1 MYYFS
6 IKRINFTSDSEFDH
20 ENEGYHPQSEMR
32 YHMKKACMAGI
43 FSVSACEGGNL
54 AIQIAL
60 LKNSCA
66 RC

>member
-6 IKRINFTSDSEFDH
+6 IKRINFTSVSEFDH

-32 YHMKKACMAGI
+32 YHMEKAYMVGV
-43 FSVSACEGGNL
+43 FSVIAYEGGNL

>member
-6 IKRINFTSDSEFDH
+6 IKQINFTSVSEFDH

-32 YHMKKACMAGI
+32 YHMRKAFMAGI
-43 FSVSACEGGNL
+43 YSANTCEGRNL

-66 RC
+66 CC